1 MQINLTEKE
10 LEQLKRLLNKSKND
24 RCTGEQAEIYE
35 NIIMKIDK
43 RMSLKRIE

>member
-10 LEQLKRLLNKSKND
+10 IEQLKRLLTKSKND